1 MSGIILERQGSE
13 TIHALVIK
21 VKLREGNYL
30 SRVTHLEWTSAVI
43 VAACIGLLVGAR
55 VELQVS
61 QRNLDLHVSF

>member
-1 MSGIILERQGSE
+1 MRQMSGIILERQGSE

-43 VAACIGLLVGAR
+43 VTAYIGLLCRCQGRAA
-55 VELQVS
+55 S
-61 QRNLDLHVSF
+61 QPKEP